1 MDELRGRRG
10 TWWCLVW
17 LAWQMASVPMRT
29 IFNCEAGWSRDVGY
43 KVGIPAGRRERAG
56 VSGVPVACIY
66 MIMDMGLTGLRVL

>member
-17 LAWQMASVPMRT
+17 LAWQMASVLMRT

-43 KVGIPAGRRERAG
+43 KVGIPAGGRERG
-56 VSGVPVACIY
+56 ACCVY